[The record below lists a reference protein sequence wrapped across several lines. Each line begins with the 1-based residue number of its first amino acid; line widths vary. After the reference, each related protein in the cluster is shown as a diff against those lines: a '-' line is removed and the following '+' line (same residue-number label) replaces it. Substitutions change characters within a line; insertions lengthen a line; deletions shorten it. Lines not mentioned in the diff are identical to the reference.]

1 MTLKTL
7 PLPQNS
13 AKKTT
18 TWRITNE
25 RGDIYVVE
33 GTDIVTEE
41 DNTAVHVYDKTTC
54 IFVIFDAKEVIA
66 LDERVML
73 QPKPKRK
80 RKAANGNKA

>member
-7 PLPQNS
+7 PLPQNN

-25 RGDIYVVE
+25 KGDIYTVE

-41 DNTAVHVYDKTTC
+41 DNTAVHVYDKNTC
-54 IFVIFDAKEVIA
+54 ILVIFDAKEVIA
-66 LDERVML
+66 LDDRVTL
-73 QPKPKRK
+73 TPKSKR
-80 RKAANGNKA
+80 RRRGGTA